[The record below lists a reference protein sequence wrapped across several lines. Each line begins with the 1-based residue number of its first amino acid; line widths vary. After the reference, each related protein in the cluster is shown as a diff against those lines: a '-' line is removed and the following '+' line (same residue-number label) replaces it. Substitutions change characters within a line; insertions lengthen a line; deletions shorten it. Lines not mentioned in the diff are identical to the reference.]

1 MHQDA
6 IEAAIE
12 EKIIDD
18 AVTQEFSSLSGDV
31 YPIPTVT
38 FEAYCLRIRS
48 RPEVPFV
55 LDAWQIDLCKR
66 LETSFWCANARKFQT
81 KVCRVKTCK
90 EANPID
96 ATVCKECGSSRL
108 EKRGL
113 KEVNIGTGEP
123 YLVMPNGFR
132 IPKAE
137 FVEREDRGIQAAIHA
152 PPQFGKLLDHA
163 TPVLTTR
170 GWTTHGSVKV
180 GDVVFGRKG
189 QQIKVVA
196 ESREGVTEY
205 EVGFSDGT
213 NIKCHGRHEWVIFDR
228 KGHRPVER
236 RIEAKWLADQALWL
250 GVRGQRGGRARFQV
264 DSNVNVELNPQSLP
278 IPPYI
283 LGAWLGDG
291 SSSKAHL
298 THDPKDHAIVTQF
311 ERLGY
316 PPSYST
322 PHKTTGVM
330 GTGFKG
336 LMTKLRA
343 VGVLANKHIPNLYQ
357 AASRLQRLELLA
369 GLVDTDGSVYQK
381 NGRVQF
387 TNTSRCLI
395 DDVKRLVNSLGWR
408 VAITEVPA
416 CLSSSGIQGTKSTFQ
431 LCFNPTESFP
441 TRLKRKQIVKIDPQR
456 RRRCIVSIRKLSL
469 GEQTKGKCIQV
480 EGGIYLAGSTLI
492 PTHNSSI
499 ISVLYPAWILGFDPL
514 HRFRLATYNIFHSAK
529 FSKAV
534 LHVLRSPEHKAI
546 FPDQKGHL
554 PTKTKYVEW
563 STNARVEL
571 NDAQPSFIAMGLDSG
586 FVGSGADTL
595 LQDDPYR
602 SAEKARSPKIRDTTW
617 RFQEETAKP
626 RLREY
631 SNNFI
636 MFHRYSNDD
645 QAGRALATGQW
656 VLWRY
661 AAVADEPYEDDTTG
675 LRWECLPVGR
685 PEGTYLSSRYPKHYY
700 DLQKFD
706 PHGNVT
712 DVWNSQ
718 FMGRPTAKEGTFF
731 DITKLVVITATEF
744 ENLTMFADVRAW
756 DNASTPKDGD
766 FTAGGRVSIDA
777 MKRLFLT
784 NMKRQQVDTAGRQQ
798 MQALA
803 AHEDGLRVPIHFPQ
817 DPASAGADVAFFFRQ
832 EYEPAGY
839 TVIINPITGSK
850 TARADEFSK
859 VVNAGRFYLVVNDE
873 THENYLSPEQIKHF
887 KTELRDFPLVGIYD
901 DQVDCV
907 SDAVTYLIKLFLK
920 GRVIKVNGDNNVLPW
935 SRFVERF
942 GTRIPGDWDAAF
954 ACRIAPNST
963 LPSGFALIVRAAEN
977 VRLGESLFIPA
988 SSKKYVNDP
997 AEILNDIREAAKM
1010 YLLRGMDQ
1018 ISGIYIA
1025 HGQKATI
1032 ALALEKFD
1040 MTLNEFE
1047 GDESL
1052 GLPETAYYFQPL
1064 KRPNPFYKSGEA
1076 QAVGKGAS
1084 RCYILSDDRQVENA
1098 TDEFGQLSLRQDMMN
1113 WSYNDEGK
1121 PQPFGG
1127 IVLDCVRMTLYN
1139 FWLSAT
1145 ALTDDERRIAKLPAH
1160 LQPEALQNK
1169 VGTQQFVSDYLAQ
1182 QIELGRIH
1190 QEEQR
1195 EQQFNQS
1202 QRHSTGRP
1210 RFIKKR

>member
-1 MHQDA
+1 MSQDA
-6 IEAAIE
+6 IEALIE
-12 EKIIDD
+12 EKIIED
-18 AVTQEFSSLSGDV
+18 AVTQEVSSLSGDV
-31 YPIPTVT
+31 YPIPQVT
-38 FEAYCLRIRS
+38 FEAYCVRIRS

-81 KVCRVKTCK
+81 KVCKVKTCK
-90 EANPID
+90 EANTIG

-123 YLVMPNGFR
+123 YMVMPNGFR
-132 IPKAE
+132 VPKAE
-137 FVEREDRGIQAAIHA
+137 FVEREDHGIQAAIHA
-152 PPQFGKLLDHA
+152 PPQFGKEISHE
-163 TPVLTTR
+163 TPVFTTR
-170 GWTTHGSVKV
+170 GWSTHGALEP
-180 GDVVFGRKG
+180 GDHVFGRNG
-189 QQIKVVA
+189 QSVAVLA
-196 ESREGVTEY
+196 ESP
-205 EVGFSDGT
+205 EVDSQFMVEFSDKSR
-213 NIKCHGRHEWVIFDR
+213 IKCHGNHEWRVFDR
-228 KGHRPVER
+228 RGHRPVER
-236 RIEAKWLADQALWL
+236 TVETKWLAQQQDLWL
-250 GVRGQRGGRARFQV
+250 GPRHKRGGRGRFQV
-264 DSNVNVELNPQSLP
+264 DANVQVHFPPCDLP
-278 IPPYI
+278 LPPYI

-291 SSSKAHL
+291 THNAGVL
-298 THDPKDHAIVTQF
+298 TRHRNDAPITKEF
-311 ERLGY
+311 ETLGFA
-316 PPSYST
+316 PSQEKSD
-322 PHKTTGVM
+322 KNTGVIISR
-330 GTGFKG
+330 FPG
-336 LMTKLRA
+336 LIARLKKI
-343 VGVLANKHIPNLYQ
+343 GVFGNKHIPSCYLT
-357 AASRLQRLELLA
+357 ASKVQRLELLA
-369 GLVDTDGSVYQK
+369 GLIDTDGSVYQP

-387 TNTSRCLI
+387 TNTNEELI
-395 DDVKRLVNSLGWR
+395 EDVRKLVVSLGWR
-408 VAITEVPA
+408 VAISEVPA
-416 CLSSSGIQGTKSTFQ
+416 CLSSSGIQGTKSTYQ
-431 LCFNPTESFP
+431 LCFNPTEPFP
-441 TRLKRKQIVKIDPQR
+441 TRLERKRIRKINPQR
-456 RRRCIVSIRKLSL
+456 RRRSIVAVHPLAPH
-469 GEQTKGKCIQV
+469 EQTKGKCIEV
-480 EGGIYLAGSTLI
+480 EGGTYLVGATLI

-499 ISVLYPAWILGFDPL
+499 ISVLYPAWIMGFDPL

-529 FSKAV
+529 FSKSV

-546 FPDQKGHL
+546 FPDPKGHL

-656 VLWRY
+656 ELWRY
-661 AAVADEPYEDDTTG
+661 AAIEDGIYEDETTG
-675 LRWECLPVGR
+675 LKWECLPVGR
-685 PEGTYLSSRYPKHYY
+685 APGGYLSARYPKHYY
-700 DLQKFD
+700 DQQKYD

-718 FMGRPTAKEGTFF
+718 FMGMPTAKEGTFF

-817 DPASAGADVAFFFRQ
+817 DPASAGKDVAFFFRQ

-859 VVNAGRFYLVVNDE
+859 VVNGGRFYLVVNDE
-873 THENYLSPEQIKHF
+873 THDNYLSPEQIKHF

-907 SDAVTYLIKLFLK
+907 ADAVNYLLKLFLK

-935 SRFVERF
+935 SRFMDRF
-942 GTRIPGDWDAAF
+942 GPRIPGDWEAAF

-963 LPSGFALIVRAAEN
+963 LPSGFALVVRAAEN
-977 VRLGESLFIPA
+977 SKLGETLFIPA
-988 SSKKYVNDP
+988 SCKKYVNDP
-997 AEILNDIREAAKM
+997 AVILNDMREAAKI
-1010 YLLRGMDQ
+1010 YLVRGVDQ
-1018 ISGIYIA
+1018 IAGTYIA
-1025 HGQKATI
+1025 HGNNATV

-1040 MTLNEFE
+1040 MVLNEFE

-1064 KRPNPFYKSGEA
+1064 KRPNPFYKAGEP
-1076 QAVGKGAS
+1076 QALGKGAS

-1145 ALTDDERRIAKLPAH
+1145 ALTDDEKRMAKLPAH
-1160 LQPEALQNK
+1160 LQPEALQSK
-1169 VGTQQFVSDYLAQ
+1169 VGTQQFVSDFLAQ

-1190 QEEQR
+1190 QEEKR
-1195 EQQFNQS
+1195 EQQFDEQS
-1202 QRHSTGRP
+1202 RRGRP
-1210 RFIKKR
+1210 RFTKRR